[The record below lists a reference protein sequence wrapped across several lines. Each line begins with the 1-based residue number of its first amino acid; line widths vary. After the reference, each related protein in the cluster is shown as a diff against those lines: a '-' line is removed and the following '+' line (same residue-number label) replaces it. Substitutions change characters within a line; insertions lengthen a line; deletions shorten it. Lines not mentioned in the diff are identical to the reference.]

1 MLKYFNSLIYP
12 VGKYN
17 VKYTKYITYSFLT
30 NFVISA
36 ESVLSTHSM
45 LSAIGSSNTS
55 TIMTTNFIGKD
66 IIGNIGGLL
75 FMNKISKIVDN
86 DTKKCLLYVNLFQQ
100 FGIILECLTPI
111 VNNVLFI
118 PIAGFANITRNLSYT
133 GYGAMNA
140 KCIEKLAEGN
150 NIGEIYAKVTILNT
164 FGSTLGMLSGLTIIA
179 LIPDHFNRL
188 LLLPFISI
196 LRFYLMKKIISGII
210 I

>member
-1 MLKYFNSLIYP
+1 MLKYINSLIYP
-12 VGKYN
+12 TGKYN

-45 LSAIGSSNTS
+45 LSAIGSSNTT
-55 TIMTTNFIGKD
+55 TILTTNFIGKD

-86 DTKKCLLYVNLFQQ
+86 DTKKCLIYVNIFQQ
-100 FGIILECLTPI
+100 IGIILECITPI
-111 VNNVLFI
+111 VNSIFFI
-118 PIAGFANITRNLSYT
+118 PLAGLANITRNLSYT

-140 KCIEKLAEGN
+140 KCIEKLSEGN
-150 NIGEIYAKVTILNT
+150 NIGEVYAKVTILNT
-164 FGSTLGMLSGLTIIA
+164 IGSTLGMLSGLTIIT
-179 LIPDHFNRL
+179 LIPDHITRL
-188 LLLPFISI
+188 ILLPPISI
-196 LRFYLMKKIISGII
+196 LRFYLMKKIIYGII